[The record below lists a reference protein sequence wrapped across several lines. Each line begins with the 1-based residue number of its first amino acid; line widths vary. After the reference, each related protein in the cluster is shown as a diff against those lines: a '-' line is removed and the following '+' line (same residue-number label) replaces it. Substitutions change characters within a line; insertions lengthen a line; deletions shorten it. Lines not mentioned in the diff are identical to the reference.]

1 MKKLVCKDKEIC
13 TVYFAD
19 NFKDRLLGYMFR
31 KKPHY
36 EAILFKPC
44 SSIHTFFMRF
54 KLDVLFLDKDM
65 VVIKKIERLQNGK
78 IAYEKK
84 GYYVIEAE
92 EGRFS
97 DIEVGDRLK
106 IEDFFKKS

>member
-1 MKKLVCKDKEIC
+1 MKKLVCKDKKIC

-19 NFKDRLLGYMFR
+19 NFKDRLFGYMFR
-31 KKPHY
+31 KRPHY
-36 EAILFKPC
+36 DAILFKPC
-44 SSIHTFFMRF
+44 NSIHTFFMRF

-65 VVIKKIERLQNGK
+65 VVIKKIEGLPKGK

-84 GYYVIEAE
+84 GSFVIEAE

-97 DIEVGDRLK
+97 EVEVGDRLI
-106 IEDFFKKS
+106 IEDLF

>member
-44 SSIHTFFMRF
+44 NSIHTFFMRF
-54 KLDVLFLDKDM
+54 NLDVLFLDEDM
-65 VVIKKIERLQNGK
+65 VVLKKIEGLRRGK
-78 IAYEKK
+78 IAYQKNAH
-84 GYYVIEAE
+84 YVIETE
-92 EGRFS
+92 EGMLEEIR
-97 DIEVGDRLK
+97 VGDR
-106 IEDFFKKS
+106 IDIM